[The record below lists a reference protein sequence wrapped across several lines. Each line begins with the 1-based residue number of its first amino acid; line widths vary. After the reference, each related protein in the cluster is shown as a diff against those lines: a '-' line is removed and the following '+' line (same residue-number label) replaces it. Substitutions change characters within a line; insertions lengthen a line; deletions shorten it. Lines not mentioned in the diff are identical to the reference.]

1 LNKSNLITLLFQNFI
16 KNKNIKVLRGN
27 IFYYFFFRI
36 CRPFLNNNIEI
47 KTDNFRVLAS
57 YNKNKT
63 SYFLLKKSHFGDDHE
78 LNLIKKFSKINKLL
92 LLDCGANYGF
102 YSLYTASIS
111 ADNYVIAFEASK
123 NTCKEFYTNLELN
136 SLSNI
141 KLENMGVSNSND
153 KFLNFNESQKDW
165 ESSLSHN
172 NFISSVSQRVKNI
185 RIDDYLKD
193 KKISNSYLFIKL
205 DVEGSEFEVI
215 KSSLNTIKKHS
226 PIIIIE
232 FSKYNLNEKN
242 ENYNFLNDFL
252 EKFNYKIYSVN
263 KKKVNSKEIL
273 SLIKNLKK
281 RYQTIGNYYLI
292 RSGSKE
298 ESLFLHE

>member
-1 LNKSNLITLLFQNFI
+1 
-16 KNKNIKVLRGN
+16 
-27 IFYYFFFRI
+27 
-36 CRPFLNNNIEI
+36 
-47 KTDNFRVLAS
+47 
-57 YNKNKT
+57 
-63 SYFLLKKSHFGDDHE
+63 
-78 LNLIKKFSKINKLL
+78 
-92 LLDCGANYGF
+92 
-102 YSLYTASIS
+102 
-111 ADNYVIAFEASK
+111 
-123 NTCKEFYTNLELN
+123 
-136 SLSNI
+136 
-141 KLENMGVSNSND
+141 M
-153 KFLNFNESQKDW
+153 
-165 ESSLSHN
+165 
-172 NFISSVSQRVKNI
+172 
-185 RIDDYLKD
+185 
-193 KKISNSYLFIKL
+193 
-205 DVEGSEFEVI
+205 I